1 MKNILLLFL
10 TSFAVWANG
19 QSQLQYKLDL
29 HLDALFDK
37 GEIRKVKKINNPTIE
52 FVRLNNYKIKIET
65 FDSLTLPKKLTEIFK
80 ERQQT
85 SKLTIVDSKDRI
97 YKEYVLI
104 VGQLHR
110 VLLRVKDTV
119 SKERLGVHYKEIIH
133 PDLSLGKSSNG
144 GH

>member
-19 QSQLQYKLDL
+19 QSQLQYKLEL
-29 HLDALFDK
+29 HLDALFNK

-97 YKEYVLI
+97 LWGI
-104 VGQLHR
+104 
-110 VLLRVKDTV
+110 
-119 SKERLGVHYKEIIH
+119 
-133 PDLSLGKSSNG
+133 KS
-144 GH
+144 